1 MIDERKIILS
11 EEELR
16 KCQIFS
22 QECAKTQQRTEF
34 GQSTEERSIEETAR
48 DNLIGKI
55 AEVAFSKLM
64 KENYGANVS
73 LDFNY
78 YPRGKWD
85 TQDAEING
93 WRIDV
98 KGTRT
103 GGRWMLIDWGKL
115 NFRQKENKL
124 SHVYVMFTVGWNR
137 DTDQPT
143 GYVEYKGF
151 VTLARLRKE
160 DPYTHTLPKDSL
172 LPGTSISLTADNYGI
187 LFEDLYYFRDSFDG
201 RYSYDLHTLL
211 ENYAPSP
218 NLTDNFKN
226 PYTGKTT
233 IEMNSSAAL

>member
-1 MIDERKIILS
+1 MIDEKNIILS

-34 GQSTEERSIEETAR
+34 GQDTEERSLEETAR

-64 KENYGANVS
+64 KENYRVNIS

-115 NFRQKENKL
+115 DFRQKENKL

-143 GYVEYKGF
+143 GCVEYKGF
-151 VTLARLRKE
+151 VTLARLREE
-160 DPYTHTLPKDSL
+160 DPTCVLRKGSL
-172 LPGTSISLTADNYGI
+172 LPGTSTSLTADNYGI
-187 LFEDLYYFRDSFDG
+187 RFEDLYYLHDSSDG
-201 RYSYDLHTLL
+201 RYSYDLHALL
-211 ENYAPSP
+211 ENYTPSP
-218 NLTDNFKN
+218 KLTDNFKN
-226 PYTGKTT
+226 PYTGKTA
-233 IEMNSSAAL
+233 IEMNSSTST